1 MTHTALSYSF
11 LGLEPICC
19 SIQSSNCCFLTRIQ
33 VSQET
38 GEMFWCSHLSK
49 SFPQFVMIH
58 TVKGFSIVNETEVD
72 VFSWSSLAL
81 SIVQQMLAI
90 WSLVPLPFLYPAWT
104 SASSW
109 FTSCWSLACKIL
121 SMTLLAW
128 EMSTIVRQLAHSW
141 YYPSWELGWGLTFP
155 LLWPLP
161 DLPDL
166 LT

>member
-1 MTHTALSYSF
+1 MS
-11 LGLEPICC
+11 
-19 SIQSSNCCFLTRIQ
+19 SSNCCFLTRIQ